1 MAKQFDIRKAQQLQ
15 EAKNAGKGLQHL
27 IKNSG
32 ARFHVQ
38 HGNRVWEA
46 AARGMAFP
54 RGY

>member
-1 MAKQFDIRKAQQLQ
+1 MAKQFDIRKAQHLQ
-15 EAKNAGKGLQHL
+15 EAKNAGKGLQLL

-38 HGNRVWEA
+38 RGNRVWNSL
-46 AARGMAFP
+46 ARGMAFP